1 MAYKYIAY
9 TPQKKLVK
17 GTLPVAQQTD
27 AVEVLERAGLQILS
41 LKEVKEWP
49 IKRWLPPLFAV
60 RAQDIILFS
69 RQLATMLERGTSFLS
84 ALQLAREEVAGRALR
99 KVLCEVI
106 SDVETG
112 ITFSEA
118 VARHP
123 QAFPSAYSRMVRVG
137 ERTGRLERVLRQI
150 ADYMEHD
157 ETTKKKV
164 RSATTYPFFVVLLGV
179 ATAIILVM
187 AVIPPLTSI
196 FAEFNTALPWPTKV
210 ILAVSSF
217 IQSYKFHL
225 LGTGSSLTLLAIWY
239 VRRPSGRY
247 LLERLLMKI
256 PQLGR
261 IILLRTLAH
270 FSRITSV
277 LIGAGLPLVEAIPL
291 AKEAVTS
298 EVLRRELDKL
308 PSYLLQGQSLSQA
321 MASSKLFP
329 GMVNHLVRL
338 GEETNTLEQSFSALA
353 DHYDFEFNQA
363 MSILISMLEPLL
375 VLFVGLLVGFIAI
388 AAIMPIYSIYD
399 VMG

>member
-17 GTLPVAQQTD
+17 GTLPVAQQAA
-27 AVEVLERAGLQILS
+27 AVEALEQAGLQILS

-49 IKRWLPPLFAV
+49 LKRWLPPLFAV
-60 RAQDIILFS
+60 RAQDVILFS
-69 RQLATMLERGTSFLS
+69 RQLAMMLERGTSFLA
-84 ALQLAREEVAGRALR
+84 ALQLAREQVSGRALR

-123 QAFPSAYSRMVRVG
+123 RAFSAAYSRMVRVG
-137 ERTGRLERVLRQI
+137 EKTGKLETILRQI

-157 ETTKKKV
+157 ETTKKRVK
-164 RSATTYPFFVVLLGV
+164 SAVTYPFFVVMLGII
-179 ATAIILVM
+179 TAVILVM
-187 AVIPPLTSI
+187 AVIPPLTHI
-196 FAEFNTALPWPTKV
+196 FAEFNTALPWPTRL
-210 ILAVSSF
+210 ILAISRF
-217 IQSYKFHL
+217 IQSYKFYL
-225 LGTGSSLTLLAIWY
+225 LGTSSSLVLLVIWY
-239 VRRPSGRY
+239 VQRPSGRY

-261 IILLRTLAH
+261 IILVRTIAH

-277 LIGAGLPLVEAIPL
+277 LIGAGLPLVEVIPL
-291 AKEAVTS
+291 ARQTVTS
-298 EVLRRELDKL
+298 EVLRRELDKM
-308 PSYLLQGQSLSQA
+308 PSCLLQGQSLSQA
-321 MASSKLFP
+321 MSSSKLFP
-329 GMVNHLVRL
+329 GMVNQLVRL
-338 GEETNTLEQSFSALA
+338 GEETNTLEKSFSTLA

-363 MSILISMLEPLL
+363 MNIFISMLEPLL
-375 VLFVGLLVGFIAI
+375 VLFVGLLVGFIAL
-388 AAIMPIYSIYD
+388 AAMMPIYSIYD